1 MEKPVRCYLGQHLNL
16 ELKYTLKDKN
26 ACKYFSGLGPKK
38 CGKGSY
44 SSLYINKLLVVLSRM
59 IHLPVFLR
67 GKPKWAPAGLA
78 VAVTEVGK
86 RLRAEPVAAVAL
98 EKECLGVAVSEIPA
112 HFVVH

>member
-67 GKPKWAPAGLA
+67 GNP
-78 VAVTEVGK
+78 
-86 RLRAEPVAAVAL
+86 
-98 EKECLGVAVSEIPA
+98 SE
-112 HFVVH
+112 HLLDWRWQ